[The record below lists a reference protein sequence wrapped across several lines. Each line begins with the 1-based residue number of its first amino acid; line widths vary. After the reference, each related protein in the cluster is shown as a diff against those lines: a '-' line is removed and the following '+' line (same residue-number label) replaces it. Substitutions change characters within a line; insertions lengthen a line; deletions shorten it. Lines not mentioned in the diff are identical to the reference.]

1 MSENKHKV
9 ISLNY
14 NLHKNNAEGE
24 LIESTEGQQPLVFLS
39 GKGQMI
45 PEFEAQVSNL
55 NKGDKFSFGIK
66 ADNAYGQRSDEAVIE
81 LPKDMFL
88 QEGKLP
94 EEVSVGN
101 ILPLQSQDGR
111 VHPGK
116 VLAINENTIT
126 MDMNHMLAG
135 QDLHF
140 TGEVLDVRE
149 ATAEEI
155 EHGHVHGEGGHQH

>member
-9 ISLNY
+9 IYLNY

-24 LIESTEGQQPLVFLS
+24 LIESTKEQQPLVFLT

-45 PEFEAQVSNL
+45 PEFEAQVENL
-55 NKGDKFSFGIK
+55 IKGDKFSFGIK
-66 ADNAYGQRSDEAVIE
+66 AENAYGEHTEEAIIE
-81 LPKDMFL
+81 LPKDMFM
-88 QEGKLP
+88 QEGQLP
-94 EEVSVGN
+94 KEVSVGN
-101 ILPLQSQDGR
+101 VLPLQSQDGR

-116 VLAINENTIT
+116 VVSINENTIT

-140 TGEVLDVRE
+140 TGEIIDVRE
-149 ATAEEI
+149 AEKEEI